1 MYSSS
6 VCQHAL
12 LLQVSCGAVSVARAP
27 ALLIHPKPAL
37 LLGFSLVVN
46 EDIEKILIQVVGA
59 VMEVGYLLK
68 CLIVVQN
75 VVQLNKEGMKKI
87 HWSKMKCK

>member
-12 LLQVSCGAVSVARAP
+12 LLQVSCGAVSIERAP

-46 EDIEKILIQVVGA
+46 EDIEKILIQLVRA
-59 VMEVGYLLK
+59 LIELGYLLR
-68 CLIVVQN
+68 CLIVVLIFFGFILVEKN
-75 VVQLNKEGMKKI
+75 
-87 HWSKMKCK
+87 